1 MVTTKLNMI
10 KTFLILFT
18 LLCSTF
24 AMSETNID
32 QWNDS
37 KKTYKDLINEGFE
50 VKGYSTATIEPK
62 GGLIIIMFVSVLQ
75 KDKEVYECQEYQT
88 LDSGMKTLDMSLVC
102 RELSQP
108 YKRGVGT

>member
-1 MVTTKLNMI
+1 MVRRKLNMI
-10 KTFLILFT
+10 KIFFILFT

-24 AMSETNID
+24 AFSETNID

-50 VKGYSTATIEPK
+50 VKAYSTTTIETK
-62 GGLIIIMFVSVLQ
+62 DGLILIMFISVLQ

-88 LDSGMKTLDMSLVC
+88 LDQNLTTLDMSLVC

-108 YKRGVGT
+108 YKRGMGT